1 MSMPAPSVA
10 ARWSQR
16 RVAELLRQPGVDGAT
31 TEGQPRLFRA
41 RLRRVALVWVCL
53 SLPVVVLLG
62 SLAETTTQYLVVFAL
77 VASGWYTSPALLNT
91 WLAARRAPR
100 PDHRCWWLWLG
111 ALVLMY
117 SIGCG
122 ILVGAVTGHSTPIV
136 VNVTA
141 VAVTSLLLMTAVV
154 LMVRTRSGRR
164 ALSVDLLDSAMSVI
178 VVVAPAALVWGED
191 IVHADDAWYAVP
203 AAVAAVAVL
212 FGLYWAVLLY
222 VRLRADGRASRVI
235 SRIGVALAVVGLAN
249 AVGQTVQGVTGFAL
263 PSGPLLGLH
272 ALCMSILLFI
282 PLYVPDRISPGL
294 ARLPPQD
301 QVRGAWLP
309 ATLMLVGLPV
319 LVATT
324 LALRE
329 RYAWATLF
337 ALGVTGVLLVLAVL
351 RQLAAVH
358 ETRRLYREV
367 AHAAATRRD
376 LLAQVM
382 QRSDDDRHRVAAQ
395 LHEQAVSAYASFVSL
410 VQAGALSPDRSDD
423 GVTGASALVRD
434 ELRSQAESLREL
446 MLAVQPLGTD
456 RARALNLDAPIH
468 AYVDG
473 IYGDRPAP
481 AQSVTVAD
489 DVVLDWSTETVV
501 LRIVQEAVRNVWRHS
516 GASHLDIDVRV
527 AEGGVIEV
535 EVADDGVGFDPD
547 TVLFESGIA
556 AMRGFAALGQGS
568 LTVHSAPGRGT
579 RVVARLGGLDATA
592 EDRAAVVDVSGV
604 PADAAGGARPHLR
617 LLRPE
622 PVVAG

>member
-1 MSMPAPSVA
+1 MPVPSIA
-10 ARWSQR
+10 AWRPPR
-16 RVAELLRQPGVDGAT
+16 RVSELLRQPDEHDSTV
-31 TEGQPRLFRA
+31 EGQPRLFGA

-62 SLAETTTQYLVVFAL
+62 SLAATTTQYLVVFAF

-111 ALVLMY
+111 ALVIMY

-122 ILVGAVTGHSTPIV
+122 ILVGAVTGYSTPV
-136 VNVTA
+136 AVNVMA
-141 VAVTSLLLMTAVV
+141 VGATSLLLMTAVV

-164 ALSVDLLDSAMSVI
+164 ALSVDLIDSAMSVI

-191 IVHADDAWYAVP
+191 VVHADDAWYAVP

-222 VRLRADGRASRVI
+222 VRLRGDGRASRVV
-235 SRIGVALAVVGLAN
+235 SRIGVALGVVGLAN

-272 ALCMSILLFI
+272 ALCMSILLFM

-294 ARLPPQD
+294 DRLPPQH

-309 ATLMLVGLPV
+309 ATLMLVGLPA
-319 LVATT
+319 LVGTT
-324 LALRE
+324 LALRD
-329 RYAWATLF
+329 RYEWATLF
-337 ALGVTGVLLVLAVL
+337 SLGVTGVLLVLAVL

-367 AHAAATRRD
+367 ARAAATRRD

-410 VQAGALSPDRSDD
+410 IQAGALSPARSDD
-423 GVTGASALVRD
+423 PMSSASALVRD

-456 RARALNLDAPIH
+456 RPRALNLDTPIH

-481 AQSVTVAD
+481 THSVTVAD

-516 GASHLDIDVRV
+516 GASRLDIAIRV
-527 AEGGVIEV
+527 VEGGVVEV

-568 LTVHSAPGRGT
+568 LSVESAPGWGT
-579 RVVARLGGLDATA
+579 RVTARLGGLDATA
-592 EDRAAVVDVSGV
+592 EDREAVGDESSG
-604 PADAAGGARPHLR
+604 PAETVGARPHLR
-617 LLRPE
+617 LLRTE
-622 PVVAG
+622 TAVSG